1 MVSADMKTDDTPDKS
16 AIELEMARIEA
27 IINAPHLRAQRDN
40 RQKGGKAV
48 QPRNAAT
55 ILVVDR
61 SAGAPRILMGKR
73 NRNLAFMPGALVFPG
88 GRVDPSDGSIP
99 AASELAEAT
108 RNKLINHMRGRGT
121 GRAARALGMAAVRE
135 LCEESGL
142 LIGHKD
148 ATFDCDHQ
156 DWAVFREKGV
166 APALSQLRLLSRAIT
181 PPVMPRRFDTWF
193 FVAPAE
199 SIAYTPP
206 GGFTPSG
213 ELEELQWL
221 RPEDAINSD
230 TREITRVMLVE
241 LIHRLARD
249 PHLDPDYPA
258 PHYFTIGGRFRK
270 STMA

>member
-1 MVSADMKTDDTPDKS
+1 MVSADMKTDETGAKTP
-16 AIELEMARIEA
+16 LQTEMDRIEA
-27 IINAPHLRAQRDN
+27 IINSPDLRAR
-40 RQKGGKAV
+40 RSAREKGAKAV

-61 SAGAPRILMGKR
+61 SSGGPRILMGRR

-99 AASELAEAT
+99 AASELAEPT
-108 RNKLINHMRGRGT
+108 RNKLMNHMRGRGT
-121 GRAARALGMAAVRE
+121 GRGARALGMAAVRE

-148 ATFDCDHQ
+148 AAFDCDHR
-156 DWAVFREKGV
+156 DWAVFREKRV
-166 APALSQLRLLSRAIT
+166 TPALSPLRLLSRAIT

-221 RPEDAINSD
+221 RPEDAMNSD

-241 LIHRLARD
+241 LIHRLACD
-249 PHLDPDYPA
+249 PDLDPGYPA